1 MAVPR
6 PTDSKVC
13 SCCHESKPLD
23 AFSKAET
30 GRFGVRGDCKACRN
44 VNFIKREI
52 VEDRPKE
59 FCCTSC
65 KKTKPYDTS
74 NFKKKSRSRYG
85 LATECKE
92 CSRERNAAHYQQNKP
107 RYRELATNYRA
118 RKLSATGSYSRSDV
132 SRIIALQKRTCIYCR
147 KPLAKY
153 HVDHIHPLSKGGS
166 NDYKNIQILCP
177 SCNFKKNAKHP
188 VQFAQESGFL
198 L

>member
-6 PTDSKVC
+6 STDSKVC

-30 GRFGVRGDCKACRN
+30 GRFGVRGDCKACRKLHR
-44 VNFIKREI
+44 IKREI
-52 VEDRPKE
+52 VADRPKE

-65 KKTKPYDTS
+65 GKTKTYDTE
-74 NFKKKSRSRYG
+74 NFKIKRQARYG

-92 CSRERNAAHYQQNKP
+92 CSKARNAAHYQQNKP
-107 RYRELATNYRA
+107 RYQEQHNNYRV
-118 RKLSATGSYSRSDV
+118 RKLSAGGSYSHTDV
-132 SRIIALQKRTCIYCR
+132 SRIIALQRKTCIYCR
-147 KPLAKY
+147 KPLTKY

-177 SCNFKKNAKHP
+177 SCNFKKSAKHP